1 MTVKKLPAKPG
12 KSKSKLSKAR
22 AKTARAESA
31 PSKAAARA
39 EYPTLSF
46 KGPDQF
52 KSWLSAHHRSS
63 PGIWLRLMKK
73 TSGLASVSYHEAL
86 DVALSW
92 GWIDGQLK
100 PLDAE
105 SWLRK
110 FSPRGARSMWSKIN
124 REKALALIA
133 SKQMQPAGL
142 EEVERAKRDG
152 RWGAAYDSPS
162 NAKVPPDLAAALK
175 KAPRAAAFF
184 ETLEARNRY
193 AILFRV
199 QAPKKPETRQRK
211 IQELVL
217 MLERGEKIHP

>member
-12 KSKSKLSKAR
+12 KSKSKAR
-22 AKTARAESA
+22 AKTAPAKTA
-31 PSKAAARA
+31 ASKATTQA

-52 KSWLSAHHRSS
+52 KSWLSAHHGSS
-63 PGIWLRLMKK
+63 RGIWLRLMKK
-73 TSGLASVSYHEAL
+73 ASGVASVSYQEAL

-110 FSPRGARSMWSKIN
+110 FGPRGARSMWSKIN

-162 NAKVPPDLAAALK
+162 NATVPPDLAAALK
-175 KAPRAAAFF
+175 NAPRAAAFF
-184 ETLEARNRY
+184 KTLEARNRY

-211 IQELVL
+211 IRELVS